1 MDREILAIGW
11 RSIQTRWMFPI
22 RKALPSVAAGVAVL
36 LCFGVSPGCRSAGE
50 KAAEADALKGSRPNV
65 VFIITDDQGYGE
77 IGAHGN
83 PILKTPNLDRLHR
96 ESVRFTQFHVS
107 PTCAPTRA
115 ALMTGKHE
123 FRSGVTHTI
132 FERERLSLK
141 AVTLAETLRTSGYR
155 TGIFGKWHLGDED
168 EYLPARRGFDES
180 FIHGAGGIGQTYP
193 GSCGDAPNNT
203 YHDPWIWH
211 NDHFVKTKGYCTD
224 VFLEQAS
231 RWIEERNRNNE
242 RFMAWIS
249 PNVPH
254 DPFISPGAE
263 WEAPYRNAGLSTNAV
278 RYYAMIAHLD
288 AAVGRLLTGLER
300 MGLAEDTLV
309 VFMTDNGHSVGN
321 VYNAGM
327 RGMKGGPY
335 QGGTRVPSFWRWPAK
350 LPAGVD
356 CEALTAH
363 VDFLPTLLELAGEKI
378 PAGIDGRSLVP
389 LLEQARTQSHRG
401 DQTLTRPELAAVWPD
416 RFLFTHVGR
425 WEVGDAEKAR
435 FRGAAVRNKRF
446 KLVNN
451 VELYDLAAD
460 HSETNNVISAHPV
473 VTAEL
478 RAVFEK
484 WWAEVLPLA
493 LEQEAVRGP
502 AVNPFKERFWAQLG
516 KPPGTNS
523 WDWKMN
529 PDLKFDRK
537 RPGL

>member
-1 MDREILAIGW
+1 M
-11 RSIQTRWMFPI
+11 
-22 RKALPSVAAGVAVL
+22 AAF
-36 LCFGVSPGCRSAGE
+36 LCFGLLTGCRSAGE
-50 KAAEADALKGSRPNV
+50 RAAETHPLIGSRPNI

-96 ESVRFTQFHVS
+96 ESVRFTQFQVS

-141 AVTLAETLRTSGYR
+141 AGTLAEMLRKAGYR

-168 EYLPARRGFDES
+168 EYLPGRRGFDES

-193 GSCGDAPNNT
+193 GSCGDAPDNS
-203 YHDPWIWH
+203 YIDPWIWH
-211 NDHFVKTKGYCTD
+211 NDRFVKTEGYCTD
-224 VFLEQAS
+224 VFLEQAAT
-231 RWIEERNRNNE
+231 WIGERKAKKE
-242 RFMAWIS
+242 RFLAWIS

-254 DPFISPGAE
+254 DPFISPGAK
-263 WEAPYRNAGLSTNAV
+263 WEAPYRNAGLNTHGV

-288 AAVGRLLTGLER
+288 AAVGRLLDDLER
-300 MGLAEDTLV
+300 MGLAEETLV

-327 RGMKGGPY
+327 RGTKGGPY
-335 QGGTRVPSFWRWPAK
+335 EGGTRVPSFWRWPGK

-363 VDFLPTLLELAGEKI
+363 VDFLPTVLELAGGKA
-378 PAGIDGRSLVP
+378 PGGIDGRSLVP
-389 LLEQARTQSHRG
+389 LLTEARTQSRRG
-401 DQTLTRPELAAVWPD
+401 DQSVTAGEVAAIWPD
-416 RFLFTHVGR
+416 RILFTHLGR
-425 WEVGDAEKAR
+425 WEVGDSEKAKY
-435 FRGAAVRNKRF
+435 RGAAVRNTRF
-446 KLVNN
+446 KLVNK
-451 VELYDLAAD
+451 VELYDMAAD
-460 HSETNNVISAHPV
+460 PGETNNVILAHAE
-473 VTAEL
+473 VTAAL
-478 RAVFEK
+478 RAAYEK
-484 WWAEVLPLA
+484 WWAEVLPFA

-502 AVNPFKERFWAQLG
+502 AVNPFKERFWAQYG
-516 KPPGTNS
+516 KPAGTNS